1 MSDKTGLGTRK
12 TRSKGGYMPYPN
24 HGRQFLNSF
33 FPHMSRLWNNLPNT
47 TKCKNLQDFK
57 IQLNMDIK
65 PQKIKHNSKG
75 SKEGNSLLTCLRIC
89 RSELMSHK
97 FAIGQTDTPEC
108 ICHSKEESTRHFLL
122 DCFFYTVERQ
132 KLFQLVE
139 HYIPKFAGLSKM
151 TKLNILL
158 YGFRTDNPDYNS
170 LNIQI
175 TIAVQH
181 FILKTKRFENN
192 V

>member
-1 MSDKTGLGTRK
+1 
-12 TRSKGGYMPYPN
+12 
-24 HGRQFLNSF
+24 
-33 FPHMSRLWNNLPNT
+33 
-47 TKCKNLQDFK
+47 
-57 IQLNMDIK
+57 MDIK

-75 SKEGNSLLTCLRIC
+75 SKEGNSLLTRLRIC
-89 RSELMSHK
+89 RSKLMSHK
-97 FAIGQTDTPEC
+97 FVIGQTDTPEC

-122 DCFFYTVERQ
+122 DCFLYTVERQ

-158 YGFRTDNPDYNS
+158 YGFRTDNPDYNY